1 MGDLISR
8 LQGDR
13 VILWRPDVKKQHRTR
28 APLDQEL
35 VLRER
40 RGRGVGQDA
49 EGTAPA
55 VGEIPAPRALQIRS
69 SWPTER
75 GLPGSG
81 RVVVAV
87 AGLPALLAAAGAG
100 AGESRHFPYL
110 PSSETFPVSVVIPHA
125 AHGHRHAPAHFQAC
139 PTSRGS
145 SRVDDIC
152 LQLASVL

>member
-13 VILWRPDVKKQHRTR
+13 VTLWRPDVKKQHRTR

-49 EGTAPA
+49 EGAAPA

-75 GLPGSG
+75 GSPGSG

-87 AGLPALLAAAGAG
+87 ARPAWQDPQHFWLLLALGQ
-100 AGESRHFPYL
+100 ESPGIFRTCP
-110 PSSETFPVSVVIPHA
+110 PV
-125 AHGHRHAPAHFQAC
+125 RR
-139 PTSRGS
+139 SR
-145 SRVDDIC
+145 C
-152 LQLASVL
+152 LW